1 MRPVSYLYSIPRWLL
16 GRESNPDLLNQSQ
29 PCYRYTTE
37 NVFASGDSNR
47 HGCCTHLLATRPPKG
62 KWRSG
67 FSDARIGC
75 CRRWRLGQGHKAP
88 ACPWLPR
95 DAVWHSRLTTRT
107 ARCRLGP
114 TPLGANIRYLR
125 CASRLG
131 HCAVSRADSAA
142 SRVCSA
148 RRRTELAPWYG
159 RREEDSRVREE
170 KRGWR
175 LLV

>member
-1 MRPVSYLYSIPRWLL
+1 MTEP
-16 GRESNPDLLNQSQ
+16 ESAVLN
-29 PCYRYTTE
+29 RYTTE
-37 NVFASGDSNR
+37 NVFASGDGNR

-75 CRRWRLGQGHKAP
+75 CRRWRLGQGHKTP

-114 TPLGANIRYLR
+114 TPLGANIRYSK

-142 SRVCSA
+142 SRGSA
-148 RRRTELAPWYG
+148 RRRKLNWLRG
-159 RREEDSRVREE
+159 MGGE
-170 KRGWR
+170 KRTVESARENALKSVLASSG
-175 LLV
+175 LTLSSQSCQLPSKEGP

>member
-1 MRPVSYLYSIPRWLL
+1 M
-16 GRESNPDLLNQSQ
+16 
-29 PCYRYTTE
+29 
-37 NVFASGDSNR
+37 FASGDGNR

-75 CRRWRLGQGHKAP
+75 CRRWRLGKGDKTP
-88 ACPWLPR
+88 ACPWLSR
-95 DAVWHSRLTTRT
+95 VATWHSRLTTRT

-114 TPLGANIRYLR
+114 TPFGANIRYSK

-142 SRVCSA
+142 SRGSA
-148 RRRTELAPWYG
+148 RRRKLNLLRGMGGEKSY
-159 RREEDSRVREE
+159 SRVREG
-170 KRGWR
+170 KRVGGYWSESRPVSQSSEQPMKSARVTASWR
-175 LLV
+175 VNGRSPVSFA

>member
-1 MRPVSYLYSIPRWLL
+1 MTEP
-16 GRESNPDLLNQSQ
+16 ESAVLN
-29 PCYRYTTE
+29 RYTTE
-37 NVFASGDSNR
+37 NVFASGDGNR

-62 KWRSG
+62 KWRSV

-75 CRRWRLGQGHKAP
+75 CRRWRLGQGHKTP

-114 TPLGANIRYLR
+114 TPFGANIRYSK
-125 CASRLG
+125 CASSLG

-142 SRVCSA
+142 SRGSA
-148 RRRTELAPWYG
+148 RRRKLNWLRVVWEERRGQSSPRGKTRLVATGLSRAQLA
-159 RREEDSRVREE
+159 SRANSQ
-170 KRGWR
+170 
-175 LLV
+175 